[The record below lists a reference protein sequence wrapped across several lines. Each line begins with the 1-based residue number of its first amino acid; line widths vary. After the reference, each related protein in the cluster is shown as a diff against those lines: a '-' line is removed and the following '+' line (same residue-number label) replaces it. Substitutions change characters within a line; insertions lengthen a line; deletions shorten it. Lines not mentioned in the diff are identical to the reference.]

1 MVRVLL
7 VDDDAMVRAGVRAV
21 LGNDPEIEVVAE
33 ASGGRQGVEMAWSHR
48 PDVALVDIRMPG
60 MNGLEAAVEIRR
72 AVPGVGVVILTTFGE
87 EEYVVRALDSGV
99 DGFLLKTGD
108 PRELLL
114 GVRAVAE
121 GGAFLSPKVARRVL
135 DGMAHERST
144 ARLRARER
152 LAGLTA
158 REHEVLHLLA
168 IGLSNGDIGRRLF
181 MVEGTVKGHVSTI
194 LRRLG
199 VRNRVEAAAIAHE
212 AGLTEPDRCPPRGD
226 RSGAGTVSGPRFQ
239 SGVQRHRP

>member
-1 MVRVLL
+1 MIRVLL
-7 VDDDAMVRAGVRAV
+7 VDDEAMVRAGVRAV

-33 ASGGRQGVEMAWSHR
+33 AASGREGVELAWSHR

-60 MNGLEAAVEIRR
+60 MNGLEVAEEIRR

-87 EEYVVRALDSGV
+87 EEYMVRALDGGV

-114 GVRAVAE
+114 GVRAVAD

-135 DGMAHERST
+135 DGLTHERST

-158 REHEVLHLLA
+158 REHEVLALLTT
-168 IGLSNGDIGRRLF
+168 GLSNGDIGRRLY

-199 VRNRVEAAAIAHE
+199 VRNRVEAAAVAHE
-212 AGLTEPDRCPPRGD
+212 AGLREPGPEG
-226 RSGAGTVSGPRFQ
+226 SG
-239 SGVQRHRP
+239 

>member
-1 MVRVLL
+1 MVIRVLL
-7 VDDDAMVRAGVRAV
+7 VDDEAMVRAGVRSI

-33 ASGGRQGVEMAWSHR
+33 ASDGREGVDLAWSHR

-60 MNGLEAAVEIRR
+60 MNGLEAAAEIRR
-72 AVPGVGVVILTTFGE
+72 AVPETGVAVLTTFGE
-87 EEYVVRALDSGV
+87 EEYVVRALDGGA

-135 DGMAHERST
+135 NGLNHERST
-144 ARLRARER
+144 DRLWARER
-152 LAGLTA
+152 LARLTD
-158 REHEVLHLLA
+158 REREVLALLGA
-168 IGLSNGDIGRRLF
+168 GLSNGEIGKRLF

-194 LRRLG
+194 FRRLDA
-199 VRNRVEAAAIAHE
+199 RNRVEAAVLAHE
-212 AGLTEPDRCPPRGD
+212 AGLVSPASDRLR
-226 RSGAGTVSGPRFQ
+226 
-239 SGVQRHRP
+239 

>member
-1 MVRVLL
+1 MIRVLL
-7 VDDDAMVRAGVRAV
+7 VDDEAMVRAGVRAV
-21 LGNDPEIEVVAE
+21 LGNDPDIAVVAE
-33 ASGGRQGVEMAWSHR
+33 ASSGREGVELAWSHR

-60 MNGLEAAVEIRR
+60 MNGLEAAEEIRR

-121 GGAFLSPKVARRVL
+121 GGAFLSPRVARRVL
-135 DGMAHERST
+135 DGLSHERST

-152 LAGLTA
+152 LAGLTP
-158 REHEVLHLLA
+158 REHEVLALLTT
-168 IGLSNGDIGRRLF
+168 GLSNGDIGRRLH

-199 VRNRVEAAAIAHE
+199 VRNRVEAAAVAHE
-212 AGLTEPDRCPPRGD
+212 AGLKDDRPGN
-226 RSGAGTVSGPRFQ
+226 AG
-239 SGVQRHRP
+239 